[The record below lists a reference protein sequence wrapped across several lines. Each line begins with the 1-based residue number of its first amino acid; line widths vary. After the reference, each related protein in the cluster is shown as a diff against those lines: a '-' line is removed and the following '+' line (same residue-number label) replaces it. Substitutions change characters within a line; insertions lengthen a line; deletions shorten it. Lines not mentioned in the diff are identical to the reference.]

1 MKVLIIDTSYSNAFS
16 LGLLTDGF
24 LFSMSYSFKN
34 EINVNFW
41 KTLEKLFEISKVN
54 KLDIDV
60 VSVSVGPGPFTSLRN
75 GISIARTL
83 SQINNIPLTK
93 FSLVE
98 VIESMF
104 YTDVPITLFDGR
116 AGKLLV
122 KKPNVKDLELVKV
135 EDFKPLPGAKIVSIG
150 CRKILNQSNI
160 DFTLNFDFLPMDA
173 ISEVVRK
180 KIDLKE
186 FYHYNELLPL
196 YYKNP
201 GVS

>member
-135 EDFKPLPGAKIVSIG
+135 EDFKPLPG
-150 CRKILNQSNI
+150 
-160 DFTLNFDFLPMDA
+160 
-173 ISEVVRK
+173 
-180 KIDLKE
+180 
-186 FYHYNELLPL
+186 
-196 YYKNP
+196 
-201 GVS
+201 